1 MKLSLQNYDDIR
13 LRQEQIIADK
23 LYFCSKNIFFK
34 FKQDFKSI
42 FSDKTC

>member
-1 MKLSLQNYDDIR
+1 MKLSLQNYDDTR

-23 LYFCSKNIFFK
+23 LYFCSKNTFFK

-42 FSDKTC
+42 FSDKIC